1 MEKRDNENYTVL
13 VDIAEPDDKK
23 VKKATKMPKKSKK
36 QPVELDE
43 VLVEK
48 ETSAEGNAAPAED
61 AKKKKKRRRRLGD
74 RSDGRLLRTLEP
86 AARISPYIM
95 HIRSDSQNH
104 FEEEIDITDIE
115 TYLREKRAEGYKNL
129 GLLHIIIAAYVRAV
143 SQRPGVNR
151 FIAGNKVY
159 ARNNI
164 EVVMT
169 IKKKLS
175 TSAPDTTMKCIFE
188 PTDTLFDVYE
198 KWNAIVQQI
207 LNSGD
212 DSDFDSTAKLINLIP
227 GFLMKFAIKFLR
239 FLDYIGMLPK
249 ALLKVSPFHSSMVI
263 TSMGS
268 LGIGP
273 IYHHLYDFGNLPIFL
288 CYGKKYSK
296 IVLNEAGLPRKRS
309 FVGFRAVTD
318 ERICDGYY
326 YASAF
331 KAVMHSIKDPKS
343 LETPPER
350 VVEDID

>member
-1 MEKRDNENYTVL
+1 M
-13 VDIAEPDDKK
+13 
-23 VKKATKMPKKSKK
+23 
-36 QPVELDE
+36 
-43 VLVEK
+43 
-48 ETSAEGNAAPAED
+48 
-61 AKKKKKRRRRLGD
+61 
-74 RSDGRLLRTLEP
+74 
-86 AARISPYIM
+86 
-95 HIRSDSQNH
+95 
-104 FEEEIDITDIE
+104 
-115 TYLREKRAEGYKNL
+115 EGYKNL

-198 KWNAIVQQI
+198 KWNAIAQQI

-212 DSDFDSTAKLINLIP
+212 DSEYDNTAKLINLIP

-239 FLDYIGMLPK
+239 FLDYCGMLPK
-249 ALLKVSPFHSSMVI
+249 ALLRVSPFHGSMVI

-326 YASAF
+326 YAAAF
-331 KAVMHSIKDPKS
+331 KAVMHSIRNPQS